1 MEWYLAKLVYRF
13 QPVTEKGTVH
23 FEEQLRLLEAED
35 ELHAFHKAQLIGS
48 QEECHLKDDN
58 DSGIHWHFIDVIQL
72 LRLHQQMDG
81 AEVLSQPYKTT
92 DPEGYQKK
100 IRLKAAYLLSD
111 CTAQF
116 LQSR

>member
-13 QPVTEKGTVH
+13 QPIIERGTVH
-23 FEEQLRLLEAED
+23 FEEQIRLLEAED
-35 ELHAFHKAQLIGS
+35 ELHAFHKAQQIGS

-58 DSGIHWHFIDVIQL
+58 DCSIHWHFIDVIQL
-72 LRLHQQMDG
+72 LKLHQHMDG
-81 AEVLSQPYKTT
+81 AEILSQPYTT
-92 DPEGYQKK
+92 NDPEGYQKK

-111 CTAQF
+111 CTDLF

>member
-13 QPVTEKGTVH
+13 QPVTEKGAVH
-23 FEEQLRLLEAED
+23 FEEQIRLLEAED

-58 DSGIHWHFIDVIQL
+58 DGIHWHFIDVIQI

-81 AEVLSQPYKTT
+81 AEVLSQPYKTL

-111 CTAQF
+111 CTDQF